1 MRIDVF
7 LVEKGLLSSRS
18 RAKELI
24 EKGAVT
30 VSDKIITKPSFDISE
45 ATDENDVK
53 IDENENK
60 YVSRGGYKLEALL
73 KAFSID
79 ARDKIALDIGASTG
93 GFTDCL
99 LKHGAKRVFAVDS
112 GTAQL
117 SPQIRCDERVVSIEN
132 YNARYLD
139 KKDFTDNFD
148 IVTIDVSFISQ
159 TLIIPKISELLSSG
173 ALFLSLIKPQF
184 EVGKEFIGKKG
195 IVKDGRARDFAVKK
209 VCDLACSMGFELQG
223 VIESPIYG
231 GDGNIEYLA
240 YFKRI

>member
-7 LVEKGLLSSRS
+7 LVEKGLVSSRS

-24 EKGAVT
+24 EKGAVSVFKKT
-30 VSDKIITKPSFDISE
+30 VTKPSFDVSDNI
-45 ATDENDVK
+45 TENDIK
-53 IDENENK
+53 IDQNENK

-73 KAFSID
+73 NAFFID
-79 ARDKIALDIGASTG
+79 VKDKIALDIGASTG

-99 LKHGAKRVFAVDS
+99 LKHGAKKVFAVDS

-117 SPQIRCDERVVSIEN
+117 SPQLCDDERVVSIEN

-159 TLIIPKISELLSSG
+159 TLIIPKIAELLSCG
-173 ALFLSLIKPQF
+173 ASFLSLIKPQF
-184 EVGKEFIGKKG
+184 EVGKEYIGKKG
-195 IVKDGRARDFAVKK
+195 IVKDERARDFAVKK
-209 VCDLACSMGFELQG
+209 VCDLACGMGFELQG
-223 VIESPIYG
+223 TIESPICG